1 MAQRVTAMDIR
12 MAAAL
17 AGQIDNV
24 AQYCRDNGIS
34 RETFYKFR
42 RRFGDGGIEGLQDR
56 SRRPLTSPG
65 QTPVEV
71 EDLIVLRRK
80 QLIEDGLD
88 HGSQSIVWS
97 LQREGV
103 AVPSVST
110 VWQIL
115 TRRGAIIA
123 QPQKRPK
130 SATKRFCFGRP
141 NECWQSDWTGWALA
155 DGSAVGIAGSL
166 DDHSRYVVGLRACAG
181 DADADLVWE
190 VMLAGI
196 AECGIPSMSLTDNGI
211 VYTGRFHAHE
221 SAFEINLRTL
231 GVQTINSSPFHPQT
245 CGKIERFWQTLK
257 KWLAARDPAATI
269 AELNALLE
277 QFRTFYNHQRRHPGR
292 SVQRHRQSPTRPA
305 PNARTGGGQ
314 PPHRRQGIGI
324 RVRRAL
330 QGQRRTALGRT
341 RLRHHPRRRTHH
353 DPQRHQAGPVLH
365 RRPHPPLPARR
376 QNHPDLPHPRA
387 QTSIMTVSDVPRHKC
402 QRCPE
407 TPHHPD
413 RDQTRRIRKLS
424 ELARPAARHLLEPAD
439 PVLDR

>member
-1 MAQRVTAMDIR
+1 MAQKVTAMDVR

-17 AGQIDNV
+17 AGHIDNV
-24 AQYCRDNGIS
+24 AQFCRDNGIS

-42 RRFGDGGIEGLQDR
+42 RRFRDGGIEDLQDR

-80 QLIEDGLD
+80 QLIEEGLD
-88 HGSQSIVWS
+88 HGAQSIVWS

-130 SATKRFCFGRP
+130 SATKRFCFDRP

-155 DGSAVGIAGSL
+155 DGSPVGIAGSL

-181 DADADLVWE
+181 DADAELVWE

-196 AECGIPSMSLTDNGI
+196 DECGIPSMSLADNGI

-231 GVQTINSSPFHPQT
+231 GVRTINSTPFHPQT

-269 AELNALLE
+269 EELNALLE
-277 QFRTFYNHQRRHPGR
+277 QFRTFYNNRRP
-292 SVQRHRQSPTRPA
+292 HRALGGATPAAVFGATAKARPAERPA
-305 PNARTGGGQ
+305 PA
-314 PPHRRQGIGI
+314 
-324 RVRRAL
+324 
-330 QGQRRTALGRT
+330 
-341 RLRHHPRRRTHH
+341 
-353 DPQRHQAGPVLH
+353 PVLVSRH
-365 RRPHPPLPARR
+365 TVG
-376 QNHPDLPHPRA
+376 
-387 QTSIMTVSDVPRHKC
+387 QTSGYVFVAPYKVNVGLRWAGHDCHII
-402 QRCPE
+402 
-407 TPHHPD
+407 
-413 RDQTRRIRKLS
+413 RDGEHITILSGTKLVRSFTADPTRRYQRGDKATRTYRNR
-424 ELARPAARHLLEPAD
+424 EPKPAS
-439 PVLDR
+439 

>member
-1 MAQRVTAMDIR
+1 MAQKVTAMDIR

-24 AQYCRDNGIS
+24 AQFCRDNGIS

-42 RRFGDGGIEGLQDR
+42 KRFGDGGIEGLQDR

-65 QTPVEV
+65 RTPVEV

-155 DGSAVGIAGSL
+155 DGSAMGIAGSL

-196 AECGIPSMSLTDNGI
+196 AECGIPSMSLSDNGI

-231 GVQTINSSPFHPQT
+231 GVRTINSSPFHPQT

-277 QFRTFYNHQRRHPGR
+277 QFRTFYNHQR
-292 SVQRHRQSPTRPA
+292 
-305 PNARTGGGQ
+305 
-314 PPHRRQGIGI
+314 PHR
-324 RVRRAL
+324 
-330 QGQRRTALGRT
+330 ALGGAT
-341 RLRHHPRRRTHH
+341 
-353 DPQRHQAGPVLH
+353 
-365 RRPHPPLPARR
+365 PA
-376 QNHPDLPHPRA
+376 A
-387 QTSIMTVSDVPRHKC
+387 AFSATAK
-402 QRCPE
+402 
-407 TPHHPD
+407 
-413 RDQTRRIRKLS
+413 
-424 ELARPAARHLLEPAD
+424 ARPAQRPVPAPVVVSRHTVGKASGYVFVAPYKVNVGLRWAGHACDIIRDGEHITILSGTKLVRSFTAD
-439 PVLDR
+439 PTRSYQRGDKTTRTYRTREPKPAL